1 MCFTLD
7 CSSAS
12 ATACALTNPRLA
24 HTKIPNQLDGYSIIR
39 CKAGW
44 EVDMD
49 PSIKFDDYS
58 AEEQALMKSA
68 PYVMKP
74 LQDWHYKDVLHFF
87 KTNVT
92 NEKSCI
98 KAYIY
103 KILTF

>member
-1 MCFTLD
+1 MRFILD

-12 ATACALTNPRLA
+12 ATACALTNPHAERTLKFQTSWTVTVFPGA
-24 HTKIPNQLDGYSIIR
+24 KR
-39 CKAGW
+39 A
-44 EVDMD
+44 DMD

-92 NEKSCI
+92 NEKNCI
-98 KAYIY
+98 KAYI
-103 KILTF
+103 